1 VADGRIAVHYQL
13 QNYQMIYV
21 MDVEKMQNSQIMNK
35 EYIDDLVNRLV
46 QLVNDNLM
54 MRATIQRKMEQIA
67 MLEAKLNNNK
77 LKQ

>member
-1 VADGRIAVHYQL
+1 
-13 QNYQMIYV
+13 
-21 MDVEKMQNSQIMNK
+21 MNK

>member
-1 VADGRIAVHYQL
+1 
-13 QNYQMIYV
+13 MIYV

-67 MLEAKLNNNK
+67 ILEAKLNNNK

>member
-1 VADGRIAVHYQL
+1 
-13 QNYQMIYV
+13 MIYV